1 MLQPTLDGLS
11 KFRLIL
17 ASGSPRRKEI
27 LANANLK
34 MEIVPSTFEENL
46 DKSQFAHPSD
56 YVKENSK
63 QKAIE
68 VFNRLNSGTKCP
80 DLVVGADTVVVL
92 GDTILEKPKS
102 SENAFTMLKSLG
114 GLKHEV
120 YSGITFLWPRKAS
133 SDFLIKQFHEC
144 TRVEFGELTDD
155 VIIEYVK
162 TGEPLDKAGGYG
174 IQGLGGTLVKS
185 IEGDYY
191 NVVGF
196 PLYSFCKELK
206 LWYSNYSMET
216 SS

>member
-27 LANANLK
+27 LANA
-34 MEIVPSTFEENL
+34 
-46 DKSQFAHPSD
+46 
-56 YVKENSK
+56 
-63 QKAIE
+63 
-68 VFNRLNSGTKCP
+68 TKCP

-162 TGEPLDKAGGYG
+162 TGEPLYG